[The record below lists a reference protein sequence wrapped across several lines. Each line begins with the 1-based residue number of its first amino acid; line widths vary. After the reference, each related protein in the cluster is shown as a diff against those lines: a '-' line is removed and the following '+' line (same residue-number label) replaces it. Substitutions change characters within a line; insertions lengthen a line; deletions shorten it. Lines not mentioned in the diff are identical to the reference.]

1 MQRQT
6 GMLGPRTR
14 VTTTY
19 HPSKG
24 RQTDK
29 TGDRGVSSE
38 GKAGWNLCNTW
49 RAEIMVLGTE
59 R

>member
-14 VTTTY
+14 VMTTY
-19 HPSKG
+19 HPPKG

-38 GKAGWNLCNTW
+38 GKARWNPCNTW
-49 RAEIMVLGTE
+49 RAEVTVLGTE